1 MRPIEEIL
9 SDRRHVYS
17 DTVEICDDG
26 MRGYLSIQR
35 VEMTFVASW
44 GGDWDHVSVAPVK
57 RKILPTWEQM
67 CIVKDV
73 FFREDEAVIQIHPP
87 RSEYVNMMTNC
98 LHLWRPISKQLV
110 LPPSFMVGYREGQ
123 TRAELEK
130 EIDEYYAA
138 LGKEKKNE
146 E

>member
-9 SDRRHVYS
+9 SDSKHVYS
-17 DTVEICDDG
+17 YPIEISDDG
-26 MRGYLSIQR
+26 MRGYLLIQR
-35 VEMTFVASW
+35 TEMTFVASW
-44 GGDWDHVSVAPVK
+44 GGDREHVSVAPVK

-73 FFREDEAVIQIHPP
+73 FFKEDEAVIQIHPP
-87 RSEYVNMMTNC
+87 RADYVNMLTNC

-110 LPPSFMVGYREGQ
+110 LPPTFMVGYREGQ
-123 TRAELEK
+123 TGAELVK

-138 LGKEKKNE
+138 LEKENKNE
-146 E
+146 K